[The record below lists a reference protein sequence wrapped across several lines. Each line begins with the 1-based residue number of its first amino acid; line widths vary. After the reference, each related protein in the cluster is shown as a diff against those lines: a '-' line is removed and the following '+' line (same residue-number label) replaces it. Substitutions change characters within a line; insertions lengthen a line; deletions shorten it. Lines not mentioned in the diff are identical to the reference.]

1 MTVRGS
7 AGVPRSSTLSDEVWC
22 VVVAAGSGRRFGAV
36 KQFSMLGP
44 ERVVDRSVRMAA
56 GSCDGVVVVVPE
68 NALGGPDGEFPLADV
83 VIGGGA
89 TRTESSRAGVGAV
102 PEGVGVIL
110 VHDAARP
117 LAGAEVFE
125 RVIEAVRGGAAAV
138 VPVVEVADTIR
149 GLDGYVV
156 DRERLRA
163 VQTPQGFVAAVLRD
177 ALEVGGQ
184 ATDDAG
190 AVEAVGHEVRM
201 VAGDPINRKIT
212 TPADLLFARA
222 LIGESG
228 PGMAVDRQELHV
240 DLRVGNGFD
249 IHVFSEDPERK
260 LVLGG
265 VCFDGHAGLEGH
277 SDADVVTHAVAEALL
292 GAAGLGDLGSHFPDD
307 DDRYRGADSLDLLQ
321 MVTQEVT
328 SAGWRIANVD
338 CSVIAER
345 PKLAPH
351 RDAMQE
357 NLTRVLRAPV
367 TVKGR
372 RAEGLGALGR
382 SEGIAAMASA
392 LLVSNDL
399 ASDDLVS
406 DDLVNNDEVTR

>member
-1 MTVRGS
+1 MTVLTS
-7 AGVPRSSTLSDEVWC
+7 AGSPSSQDVTDEVWC
-22 VVVAAGSGRRFGAV
+22 VVVAAGSGRRFGAA
-36 KQFSMLGP
+36 KQFSALGS
-44 ERVVDRSVRMAA
+44 ERVVDRSVRIAA

-68 NALGGPDGEFPLADV
+68 DALGGPDGEVSLADV
-83 VIGGGA
+83 VVAGGA

-102 PEGVGVIL
+102 PVGAGVIL

-125 RVIEAVRGGAAAV
+125 RVIEAVRAGAPAV

-149 GLDGYVV
+149 DVDGSVV

-163 VQTPQGFVAAVLRD
+163 VQTPQGFGAAVIRD
-177 ALEVGGQ
+177 ALEAGVD

-190 AVEAVGHEVRM
+190 AVEAIGHEVQM
-201 VAGDPINRKIT
+201 VPGDPDNRKIT
-212 TPADLLFARA
+212 TPADLLFARTV
-222 LIGESG
+222 ISESG
-228 PGMAVDRQELHV
+228 SGTSMDRQEPQV

-249 IHVFSEDPERK
+249 IHVFSEDPERQ

-265 VCFDGHAGLEGH
+265 VCFDGQPGLVGH

-307 DDRYRGADSLDLLQ
+307 DDRYRGADSLELLQ
-321 MVTQEVT
+321 VVVQEVT
-328 SAGWRIANVD
+328 AAGWRIANVD

-351 RDAMQE
+351 RDMMQE
-357 NLTRVLRAPV
+357 NLAGVVGAPV
-367 TVKGR
+367 SVKGR

-382 SEGIAAMASA
+382 SEGIAATASA
-392 LLVSNDL
+392 LLVN
-399 ASDDLVS
+399 DDLVS
-406 DDLVNNDEVTR
+406 SDPAGTAEATR